1 MTNITRSPHLVSA
14 QDELLQIFGRLSPL
28 FSFPA
33 PSRAARRH
41 PRRRPPS
48 DSLTIKGCFNSYP
61 MTSTATD
68 LPESPTP
75 VTLPV
80 EASAV
85 PEQDGLTA
93 PEVSNDTAPDA
104 EAAAVAD
111 AQDEAPDAAVTP
123 KLSRQA
129 QLQAQAQAVQ
139 PVLEKLFELYPQ
151 LFGAQF
157 LPLKLGIF
165 QELLAR
171 HPDDFQKDTLKLALG
186 QHTRSTRYLQCVAAG
201 LQRHDLD
208 GQPVEPVAPE
218 HVYMTMLELFRRR
231 QRNARED
238 LRPKFRAQL
247 IAAFEASGLTRQ
259 DYIARV
265 QTNDEAATAL
275 LEEALAEHA
284 EKLARQQALMA
295 LFDSSGK
302 SPEEFA
308 DMYGMDRREVV
319 RALAR
324 RQAA

>member
-1 MTNITRSPHLVSA
+1 MTT
-14 QDELLQIFGRLSPL
+14 
-28 FSFPA
+28 
-33 PSRAARRH
+33 
-41 PRRRPPS
+41 
-48 DSLTIKGCFNSYP
+48 
-61 MTSTATD
+61 TATD
-68 LPESPTP
+68 HPESPTLATP
-75 VTLPV
+75 TV
-80 EASAV
+80 EASAL
-85 PEQDGLTA
+85 PEQDQEQPNGA
-93 PEVSNDTAPDA
+93 VPDA
-104 EAAAVAD
+104 GGPAD
-111 AQDEAPDAAVTP
+111 TQATTTEAPARP
-123 KLSRQA
+123 KVSRQA

-139 PVLEKLFELYPQ
+139 PVLEKLFALYPE

-171 HPDDFQKDTLKLALG
+171 HPEDFQKDTLKLALG

-201 LQRHDLD
+201 LQRHDLE

-218 HVYMTMLELFRRR
+218 HVYLTMLELFRRR

-238 LRPKFRAQL
+238 LRPKFRTQL
-247 IAAFEASGLTRQ
+247 IAAFEASGLSRQ
-259 DYIARV
+259 DYIAKV

>member
-1 MTNITRSPHLVSA
+1 M
-14 QDELLQIFGRLSPL
+14 
-28 FSFPA
+28 PA
-33 PSRAARRH
+33 PKSRRFDERY
-41 PRRRPPS
+41 S

-61 MTSTATD
+61 MTSTATA
-68 LPESPTP
+68 LPESPDL
-75 VTLPV
+75 VTLPL

-85 PEQDGLTA
+85 PEQGDVTANTA
-93 PEVSNDTAPDA
+93 PE
-104 EAAAVAD
+104 AAA
-111 AQDEAPDAAVTP
+111 PAVP

-165 QELLAR
+165 HELLAR
-171 HPDDFQKDTLKLALG
+171 HPADFQKDTLKLALG

-218 HVYMTMLELFRRR
+218 HVYLTMLELFRRR
-231 QRNARED
+231 QRNAHED

-259 DYIARV
+259 DYIAKV

-308 DMYGMDRREVV
+308 DMYGMDRREVA

-324 RQAA
+324 RQAAAEPTH

>member
-1 MTNITRSPHLVSA
+1 MFESKICSCTVLRP
-14 QDELLQIFGRLSPL
+14 
-28 FSFPA
+28 
-33 PSRAARRH
+33 

-68 LPESPTP
+68 LPESPALVTP
-75 VTLPV
+75 PV

-85 PEQDGLTA
+85 PEQEEVTA
-93 PEVSNDTAPDA
+93 DTAPDA
-104 EAAAVAD
+104 EAPAD
-111 AQDEAPDAAVTP
+111 AQDDTPGTPAKP

-218 HVYMTMLELFRRR
+218 HVYLTMLELFRRR

-259 DYIARV
+259 DYIAKV

-302 SPEEFA
+302 SLEEFA
-308 DMYGMDRREVV
+308 DMYGMDRREVA

>member
-1 MTNITRSPHLVSA
+1 MPTGANASKRS
-14 QDELLQIFGRLSPL
+14 I
-28 FSFPA
+28 
-33 PSRAARRH
+33 RRSL
-41 PRRRPPS
+41 PG

-68 LPESPTP
+68 LPESSAPATP
-75 VTLPV
+75 SVD
-80 EASAV
+80 ASAL
-85 PEQDGLTA
+85 PEQVGLTPEDATPDTEPTASATDA
-93 PEVSNDTAPDA
+93 PA
-104 EAAAVAD
+104 
-111 AQDEAPDAAVTP
+111 TP

-129 QLQAQAQAVQ
+129 QLQAQALAVQ

-171 HPDDFQKDTLKLALG
+171 HPDAFQKDTLKLALG

-201 LQRHDLD
+201 LQRHDLE

-218 HVYMTMLELFRRR
+218 HVYLTMLELFRRR

-247 IAAFEASGLTRQ
+247 IAAFEASGLSRQ
-259 DYIARV
+259 DYIAKV

-284 EKLARQQALMA
+284 ERLARQQALMA

-302 SPEEFA
+302 TPEEFA
-308 DMYGMDRREVV
+308 DMYGMDRREVL

>member
-1 MTNITRSPHLVSA
+1 VEATTPPEHDAPTTVSA
-14 QDELLQIFGRLSPL
+14 A
-28 FSFPA
+28 PA
-33 PSRAARRH
+33 AVTAA
-41 PRRRPPS
+41 
-48 DSLTIKGCFNSYP
+48 
-61 MTSTATD
+61 
-68 LPESPTP
+68 
-75 VTLPV
+75 
-80 EASAV
+80 
-85 PEQDGLTA
+85 
-93 PEVSNDTAPDA
+93 DA
-104 EAAAVAD
+104 EADTPAPAGDGIEQVA
-111 AQDEAPDAAVTP
+111 EAPAVP

-157 LPLKLGIF
+157 LPLKLGVF

-171 HPDDFQKDTLKLALG
+171 HPEDFQKDTLKLALG
-186 QHTRSTRYLQCVAAG
+186 QHTRSTRYLQAVAAG
-201 LQRHDLD
+201 MHRHDLD

-218 HVYMTMLELFRRR
+218 HVYLTMLEMFRRR

-259 DYIARV
+259 DYIAKV
-265 QTNDEAATAL
+265 QTTDEAATAL

-308 DMYGMDRREVV
+308 DMYGMDRREVA

-324 RQAA
+324 RQTD